1 MSRANPF
8 DFNEDEATKQFEKNI
23 IFGVSPHDSS
33 YVSAHDFMKKSLAA
47 ANMLND
53 EEDDL
58 SQITATNQAVA
69 FSKKADEIDS
79 RPASRSFSKSSD
91 AAHSARGQGSRPSS
105 YTKEGWSSKTP
116 SFTTN
121 YQSIDDIVH
130 NKPQV
135 SGSDYQ
141 HLQDEL
147 IKAKKMIET
156 LKYEKWSS
164 LPVKETV
171 NRLVVGKPYAL
182 EGYRALSQKQELL
195 DAAVKSRDGNAI
207 STVIIF
213 LEKTLKPTLFYR
225 EIQKRPIA
233 VRHFIQYLRKHEK
246 WEKLEDFYNIFY
258 FRHTLLLEE
267 AAYLR
272 YEQVN
277 LKKILTDRMTGL
289 NNWIRDYGLKPEASE
304 LASYVKD
311 ELTLLEKQK
320 ILEEEDKVRAAA
332 STDTVMKYH
341 PRISIELKSL
351 MTTISYCA
359 LYHYDKTSAY
369 YPEKFKKD
377 FKITNKQYEWA
388 VLPPR
393 ANLHRWAD
401 IQELLTSSGF
411 LGFKKGESSNMGFEQ
426 VVSVLHKA
434 RANEEILTK
443 YLNLISN
450 SDLRLK
456 FAEKCGMH
464 DVAIETLVQ
473 MRDRRGMEEYRLKI
487 GSSSKYRQK
496 INDLLNNSQ
505 IKWR

>member
-1 MSRANPF
+1 MSKANPF

-69 FSKKADEIDS
+69 FSKKADELDS
-79 RPASRSFSKSSD
+79 RPTGRSFSKSSD
-91 AAHSARGQGSRPSS
+91 AVHSARGQGSRPSS
-105 YTKEGWSSKTP
+105 YTKEV
-116 SFTTN
+116 
-121 YQSIDDIVH
+121 VH

-147 IKAKKMIET
+147 IKAKKLIET

-246 WEKLEDFYNIFY
+246 WEKLEDFYK
-258 FRHTLLLEE
+258 HTLLLEE

-277 LKKILTDRMTGL
+277 LKKNLNDRMTGL

-304 LASYVKD
+304 LATYVKD
-311 ELTLLEKQK
+311 ELTLLKKQK

-332 STDTVMKYH
+332 ATDTVMKYH
-341 PRISIELKSL
+341 PRISIELKPL

-359 LYHYDKTSAY
+359 LYHYDKTSVY

-456 FAEKCGMH
+456 FAAKCGIH